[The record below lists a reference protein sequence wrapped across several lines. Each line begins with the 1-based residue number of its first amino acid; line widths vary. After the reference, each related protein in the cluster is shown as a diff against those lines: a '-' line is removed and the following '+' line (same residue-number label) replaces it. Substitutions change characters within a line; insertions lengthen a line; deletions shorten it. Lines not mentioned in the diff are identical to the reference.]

1 MRIRRSVLR
10 TFSLSILPAITCAVV
25 AYFGYYAIWGDR
37 GLIAFQT
44 TEAQL
49 DVQKE
54 QLAQT
59 DAIRSRL
66 QHRISLMDAGDPD
79 LVEELQRT
87 QLMEGTQGV
96 IGVTRPRN

>member
-1 MRIRRSVLR
+1 MLR
-10 TFSLSILPAITCAVV
+10 TFSLPILPAITYAVV

-54 QLAQT
+54 QLAQA

-87 QLMEGTQGV
+87 QLMEGSQGV

>member
-54 QLAQT
+54 QLAQA

-87 QLMEGTQGV
+87 QLMEGSQGV

>member
-25 AYFGYYAIWGDR
+25 AYCGYYAIWGDR
-37 GLIAFQT
+37 GLIAFQA
-44 TEAQL
+44 TEARL
-49 DVQKE
+49 DVHKE
-54 QLAQT
+54 DLAQA
-59 DAIRSRL
+59 DAFRARL

-87 QLMEGTQGV
+87 QLMEGGHGL
-96 IGVTRPRN
+96 IGVPRPRN

>member
-44 TEAQL
+44 TEARL
-49 DVQKE
+49 DVEKE
-54 QLAQT
+54 QLAQA
-59 DAIRSRL
+59 DAVRSRL
-66 QHRISLMDAGDPD
+66 QHRITLMDAGDPD

-87 QLMEGTQGV
+87 QLMEGHPGV
-96 IGVTRPRN
+96 IGVTRPHN